1 MKTTLLVLLSLK
13 KTTKK
18 LFNKNVHMNSF
29 LIKSHVLLKMDSVLN
44 VVLNMLDLIS
54 CPLELNVLALVNPM
68 SIKFSNL
75 MMNLN
80 PVKKINLMSNLNKK
94 MLKKLPEMMS
104 LKNLQPSMKLLL
116 KKLLLKIT
124 PPMKLLLTKKS
135 LKKLLLN
142 QKKNHTKKI

>member
-1 MKTTLLVLLSLK
+1 
-13 KTTKK
+13 
-18 LFNKNVHMNSF
+18 
-29 LIKSHVLLKMDSVLN
+29 
-44 VVLNMLDLIS
+44 
-54 CPLELNVLALVNPM
+54 
-68 SIKFSNL
+68 

-142 QKKNHTKKI
+142 QKKNHTKKFKD